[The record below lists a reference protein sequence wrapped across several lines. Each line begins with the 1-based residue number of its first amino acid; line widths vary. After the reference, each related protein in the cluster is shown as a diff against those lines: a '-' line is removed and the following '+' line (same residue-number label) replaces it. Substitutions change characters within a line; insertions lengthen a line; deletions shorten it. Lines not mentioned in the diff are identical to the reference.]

1 VLGLFGLWGLLEMDL
16 MNLAICDSHEILGD
30 RSGILWFKEMYLGVK
45 LKRDRLEIVDMQLD
59 WIEKHFKIS

>member
-1 VLGLFGLWGLLEMDL
+1 MDL